1 MRYLR
6 GAMTGFGVSLLLAA
20 AALGQVVPGATL
32 RLTPSLDP
40 IPESLPA
47 PTPVAASAPVPA
59 PAQAT
64 APAPA
69 SYGPQRITFPGG
81 VNGFFDVVYA
91 QPRGY
96 RPLTLDLYHPAQR
109 GTAMPLVVFVHGG
122 GWNGGD
128 KRQAAGFADFP
139 RELAMLAAQGYVVA
153 SVSYRLSGEARFP
166 AAVQDVKTAI
176 RFLRGRA
183 ADLNLDTTR
192 VALWGDGA
200 GGQLAALAG
209 VTCGVATFDP
219 QAARADTGE
228 LPSAC
233 VQAVID
239 WYGASDLQTLSSDGK
254 PDPKGDGFKAVAQ
267 GFQAPPSSDEGGY
280 LGCEPASCPPMVA
293 RLASPLA
300 FITGSSPAFLIQH
313 GETDTVIP
321 SAQSQKLHDALR
333 KANVPAELITYPGVG
348 HNFSRNGTPDVPT
361 QRAAMEKV
369 VSFLSA
375 TFPVVPLGSKA
386 TQQRG
391 SLY

>member
-6 GAMTGFGVSLLLAA
+6 GAIAGFGVSLLLAA
-20 AALGQVVPGATL
+20 AALGQGAPEATL
-32 RLTPSLDP
+32 RLTPSLEP
-40 IPESLPA
+40 VPETRPAPPPVLPA
-47 PTPVAASAPVPA
+47 PEPQQAAAPV
-59 PAQAT
+59 T
-64 APAPA
+64 
-69 SYGPQRITFPGG
+69 YGPQRITFTGG
-81 VNGFFDVVYA
+81 VTGFFDVVYSK
-91 QPRGY
+91 PRGY
-96 RPLTLDLYHPAQR
+96 RPLTLDLYQPAQR

-166 AAVQDVKTAI
+166 AAVQDVKAAI
-176 RFLRGRA
+176 RFLRGLA
-183 ADLNLDTTR
+183 GELNLDTTR

-233 VQAVID
+233 VQAVIN

-254 PDPKGDGFKAVAQ
+254 ADAKADGFQ
-267 GFQAPPSSDEGGY
+267 PPPSSDEGGY

-293 RLASPLA
+293 RLSSPLA

-313 GETDTVIP
+313 GETDMVIP

-333 KANVPAELITYPGVG
+333 KANVPAELITYPGIG
-348 HNFSRNGTPDVPT
+348 HNFSRNGAPDVPT

-375 TFPVVPLGSKA
+375 TFPVVPLGSKLA
-386 TQQRG
+386 QPRG